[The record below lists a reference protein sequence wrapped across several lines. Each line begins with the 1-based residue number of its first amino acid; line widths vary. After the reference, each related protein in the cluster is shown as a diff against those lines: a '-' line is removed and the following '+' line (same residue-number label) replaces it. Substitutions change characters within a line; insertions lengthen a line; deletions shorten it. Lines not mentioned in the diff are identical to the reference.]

1 MHFVS
6 VMCLFY
12 FIFYFFILSII
23 FFYSFIS
30 FRLLKTCA
38 KFEFLKFLEI
48 FMFKIKENVEKEGK
62 KIECVCINLKDDKR
76 LGGK

>member
-6 VMCLFY
+6 VICLFILFY
-12 FIFYFFILSII
+12 FIFLSII

-30 FRLLKTCA
+30 FRVLKTCG
-38 KFEFLKFLEI
+38 KFEFLKCLEI

-62 KIECVCINLKDDKR
+62 KIECVCINLKDDKIW
-76 LGGK
+76 GGK